1 MVKKS
6 KEHTHKDGKKHS
18 HKDGDKQH
26 EHKIEKATVK
36 VKLGEVDVYVKKPA
50 SEWVAKATNVYSPD
64 YSLIDD
70 TIEDIKKESRKVCT
84 LDYATNNVYIILQE
98 ALKKVRLAEK

>member
-1 MVKKS
+1 MKQGGGKMVKKS
-6 KEHTHKDGKKHS
+6 KVDEKKS
-18 HKDGDKQH
+18 KVDTKKKKPASQWYD
-26 EHKIEKATVK
+26 KATVK
-36 VKLGEVDVYVKKPA
+36 VKLGEVDVYVKKPT
-50 SEWVAKATNVYSPD
+50 SVYNPD